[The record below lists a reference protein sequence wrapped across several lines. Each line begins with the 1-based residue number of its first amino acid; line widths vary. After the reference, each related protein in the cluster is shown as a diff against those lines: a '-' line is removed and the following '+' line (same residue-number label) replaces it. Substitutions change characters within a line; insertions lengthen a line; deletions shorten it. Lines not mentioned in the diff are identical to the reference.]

1 MASIVDRVRDASRPT
16 NTIVEARE
24 LAQERQD
31 ALHRANPSP
40 PAGGAPGQQ
49 GGGKKAAAYQSEPE
63 HIAKA
68 YYVEEKAG
76 ERSYYDDYKRS
87 SVAMR
92 ATDTTIS
99 SKREDLNTVRAMV
112 DIAAARGWQSIDVS
126 GSKEFKREAWI
137 EAAARGIEAKGYRPN
152 DPDRQEADRRR
163 NERGYENEVRG
174 PAPSNPATP
183 AAPITPNNPNP
194 SSADPDRQQATAR
207 GTAPGKAPDAAP
219 AKSDGEKPTM
229 QDNRRIVREAQKEL
243 SPDGRTMFSA
253 MSEKIDR
260 QMNKLNSESKAE
272 MKAFVAAELVKKE
285 RAEGPI
291 VLSPDQ
297 KRAAAAPE
305 PTRPEPVRS
314 APEPTRRQEPETP
327 RRTLGR

>member
-1 MASIVDRVRDASRPT
+1 MAITDRLLDATRPT
-16 NTIVEARE
+16 NTIEEARE
-24 LAQERQD
+24 AALERQE
-31 ALHRANPSP
+31 ALHRASPSP
-40 PAGGAPGQQ
+40 ASGGAPGTP
-49 GGGKKAAAYQSEPE
+49 GSGKKGPAYRSEPE

-68 YYVEEKAG
+68 YYVEDKGG

-112 DIAAARGWQSIDVS
+112 DIAAARGWQSIDVA

-174 PAPSNPATP
+174 PAPTNPATP

-194 SSADPDRQQATAR
+194 SAGDPDRQLSTSRATAR
-207 GTAPGKAPDAAP
+207 GKAAPEPAP
-219 AKSDGEKPTM
+219 AKPEGDKPSL
-229 QDNRRIVREAQKEL
+229 QDNRRAVREAQKEL
-243 SPDGRTMFSA
+243 SPDGRTMLSA

-272 MKAFVAAELVKKE
+272 MKAFVAGELVKKE

-291 VLSPDQ
+291 VLSAEQ

-305 PTRPEPVRS
+305 PTKPAPVRA

>member
-1 MASIVDRVRDASRPT
+1 MASFVDRVRDASRPT
-16 NTIVEARE
+16 NTIVEAQE
-24 LAQERQD
+24 QAQERRD
-31 ALHRANPSP
+31 ALHRANPSSP
-40 PAGGAPGQQ
+40 PGGAPGQQ
-49 GGGKKAAAYQSEPE
+49 GEGKKAPAYQSEPE

-87 SVAMR
+87 AVAMR

-112 DIAAARGWQSIDVS
+112 DIAAARGWQSIDVA

-194 SSADPDRQQATAR
+194 SSADTDRQQATAR

-219 AKSDGEKPTM
+219 GTSDGDKPTM
-229 QDNRRIVREAQKEL
+229 QDNRRAVREAQKEL

-272 MKAFVAAELVKKE
+272 MKAFVAVELVKKE

-297 KRAAAAPE
+297 KRAAVAPE
-305 PTRPEPVRS
+305 PTRPEAVRA

>member
-1 MASIVDRVRDASRPT
+1 MALTDRLRDATRPT
-16 NTIVEARE
+16 NTIAEARE
-24 LAQERQD
+24 PALERQE

-40 PAGGAPGQQ
+40 AFAGAPGAP
-49 GGGKKAAAYQSEPE
+49 GSGKKGPAYQSEPE

-68 YYVEEKAG
+68 YYVEDKGG

-112 DIAAARGWQSIDVS
+112 DIAAARGWQSIDVA

-163 NERGYENEVRG
+163 HERGYENEVQG
-174 PAPSNPATP
+174 PAPTNPATP

-194 SSADPDRQQATAR
+194 SVADPDRQLATSRATAS
-207 GTAPGKAPDAAP
+207 GKAAPEAAP
-219 AKSDGEKPTM
+219 AKPEGDKQSL
-229 QDNRRIVREAQKEL
+229 QDNRRVVREAQKEL
-243 SPDGRTMFSA
+243 SPDGRTMLSA

-285 RAEGPI
+285 RTEGPI
-291 VLSPDQ
+291 VLSAEQ
-297 KRAAAAPE
+297 KRAVAAPE
-305 PTRPEPVRS
+305 PAKPAPVRA

>member
-1 MASIVDRVRDASRPT
+1 MAITDRLRDATRPT
-16 NTIVEARE
+16 NTIAEARE
-24 LAQERQD
+24 PLLERQE
-31 ALHRANPSP
+31 ALHRASPSP
-40 PAGGAPGQQ
+40 ASDGALGAP
-49 GGGKKAAAYQSEPE
+49 GGGKKGAAYQSEPE

-68 YYVEEKAG
+68 YYVEDRGG

-112 DIAAARGWQSIDVS
+112 DIAAARGWQSIDVV

-174 PAPSNPATP
+174 PASTNPATP

-194 SSADPDRQQATAR
+194 SAGDPDRQLSTSRA
-207 GTAPGKAPDAAP
+207 TAPGKAAPEAAP
-219 AKSDGEKPTM
+219 AKLEGEKPSL
-229 QDNRRIVREAQKEL
+229 QDNRRAVREARNEL
-243 SPDGRTMFSA
+243 SPDGRTMLSA

-272 MKAFVAAELVKKE
+272 MKAFVAGELVKKE

-291 VLSPDQ
+291 VLSAEQ

-305 PTRPEPVRS
+305 PTKPAPVRA